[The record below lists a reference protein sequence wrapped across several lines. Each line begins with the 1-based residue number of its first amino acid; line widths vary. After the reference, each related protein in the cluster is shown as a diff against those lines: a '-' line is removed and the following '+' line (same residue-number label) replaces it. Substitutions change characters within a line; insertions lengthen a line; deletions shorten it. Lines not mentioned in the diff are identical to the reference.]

1 MLKKTIKYTD
11 FNGEERNED
20 FYFNLTKAEVAELEM
35 SINGGL
41 SAMIEKIS
49 NEQDNV
55 AIMKIFKELILKS
68 YGEKSID
75 GKRFVKSEELS
86 TAFSQT
92 EAYSELF
99 MEIATDPDKAVKFF
113 ENIIPSVENKPQPI
127 PNNVN

>member
-1 MLKKTIKYTD
+1 MLKKTINYTD

>member
-1 MLKKTIKYTD
+1 MLKKTINYTD

-75 GKRFVKSEELS
+75 GKRFIKSEELS
-86 TAFSQT
+86 IAFSQT